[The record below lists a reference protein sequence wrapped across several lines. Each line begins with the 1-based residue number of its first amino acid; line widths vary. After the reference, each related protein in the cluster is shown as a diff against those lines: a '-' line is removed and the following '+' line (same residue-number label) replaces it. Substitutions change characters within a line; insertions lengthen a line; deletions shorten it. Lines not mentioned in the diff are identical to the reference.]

1 MLPCCHPSACTKVPP
16 AHQQCLRL
24 PSSLCPAAG
33 PPGPIHS
40 RLIDEDE
47 RGAYQRTN
55 SGQLQTAFGGS
66 PSKPQAIAARA
77 AGGRFGDPS
86 KMDRW
91 DSQKL
96 APGAGPARE
105 PDNWQQQKARGGAGA
120 AGGGGGDNWR
130 ANAAGVRG
138 SLDAQRAGSGWG
150 GGSNND
156 LARSGSSAPKDNG
169 GGRWVKDDD
178 DWRARKQTG
187 ALPEPRYD
195 WSDNRAQAAA
205 AAGPGAAARGPP
217 PGFHDRG

>member
-1 MLPCCHPSACTKVPP
+1 ME
-16 AHQQCLRL
+16 
-24 PSSLCPAAG
+24 PAATAAALLPAPCATCSPPLPTLSLPAGG

-66 PSKPQAIAARA
+66 SPSKPQAIAARA

-96 APGAGPARE
+96 AAGAGPARD
-105 PDNWQQQKARGGAGA
+105 PDNWQQQKARGAGA
-120 AGGGGGDNWR
+120 GDNWR
-130 ANAAGVRG
+130 ANAANVRG
-138 SLDAQRAGSGWG
+138 SLDAQRGGSGWG
-150 GGSNND
+150 GGSGGGNAE
-156 LARSGSSAPKDNG
+156 LPRSGSSAPKDNG
-169 GGRWVKDDD
+169 SGRWVKDDD
-178 DWRARKQTG
+178 DWRARKQAG
-187 ALPEPRYD
+187 AVPEPRYD
-195 WSDNRAQAAA
+195 WSDNRAQAA